1 MRVYLSTIYPIRHS
15 KGWKVMV
22 LQLYHRLEAWAE
34 DLPRLKYALAI
45 GIVSFLAVFAVCLLL
60 RDLTIIDAVM
70 MGVVMAVVY
79 YALDLRP

>member
-1 MRVYLSTIYPIRHS
+1 
-15 KGWKVMV
+15 MV